1 MFLYSDPE
9 ISLLGL
15 CPNNKI
21 GYSCIK
27 GDQGEEE
34 DRAKENERKQSAT
47 VVGKPKKVMS
57 WKSIEMSQGRKKK
70 GSSHCGT
77 VG

>member
-57 WKSIEMSQGRKKK
+57 
-70 GSSHCGT
+70 
-77 VG
+77 